1 MKIYVRS
8 KSSNALSYSETKKLI
23 MTIAKSM
30 MSAQMIKRLT
40 ITINF
45 IDMGPIS
52 PENPGADCGW
62 EDTNYRPREF
72 SINICTRLSRTNQI
86 SSIVHEMVHVRQY
99 ATGQLFEYF
108 NHLYNKYTRW
118 KNKLV
123 STRVPYMK
131 QPWEIEA
138 YRIENV
144 TYKKYVRM
152 LEG

>member
-1 MKIYVRS
+1 MKIYVRG
-8 KSSNALSYSETKKLI
+8 KSSKTLTSLETKRLI
-23 MTIAKSM
+23 RTLAESM
-30 MSAQMIKRLT
+30 MSTQMVKRLT

-45 IDMGPIS
+45 IDMGPITA
-52 PENPGADCGW
+52 ENPGADCGW
-62 EDTNYRPREF
+62 EDTNYHPREF

-86 SSIVHEMVHVRQY
+86 SSIIHEMVHVRQY
-99 ATGQLFEYF
+99 ATGQMFEYF
-108 NHLYNKYTRW
+108 NHLYNTYTRW
-118 KNKLV
+118 EKKLV

-138 YRIENV
+138 YKIENA